1 MKNIILL
8 LFILL
13 FNCLGCTNTEEKTTL
28 HKDLAISMCYT
39 PNKGSDY
46 ISKQALEEIM
56 NLKTDPEKA
65 KDYTGMV
72 KLKGALFLMGGN
84 YRKDSPE
91 THPGM
96 QPRPDEFPNNEVTV
110 NDFWIDETE
119 VTNGQF
125 REFVES
131 TGYVTTAE
139 RPIPLDEIM
148 AQLPNGAK
156 PPSKEML
163 APAALVFNTPT
174 YNSPNGYGVQDW
186 WSVVKGADW
195 KHPLGIDSSIDG
207 KEDLPVVQISWYDAM
222 AYAKWAGKRLPTEA
236 EWEFAARGGNNEN
249 IFPWGDDFSE
259 TENLK
264 ANFWQG
270 EFPIENKVTD
280 GFERL
285 APVKSFEPNNYGL
298 YDMAGNVWEWC
309 SDWFHYEYYQCIKDN
324 NLRNNPK
331 GPEVSYDPYLP
342 STSQKVSRG
351 GSFLCNDS
359 YCSGYRVAARMKS
372 SPDTGL
378 EHTGFRCVR
387 DD

>member
-1 MKNIILL
+1 
-8 LFILL
+8 
-13 FNCLGCTNTEEKTTL
+13 
-28 HKDLAISMCYT
+28 
-39 PNKGSDY
+39 
-46 ISKQALEEIM
+46 
-56 NLKTDPEKA
+56 
-65 KDYTGMV
+65 
-72 KLKGALFLMGGN
+72 
-84 YRKDSPE
+84 
-91 THPGM
+91 
-96 QPRPDEFPNNEVTV
+96 
-110 NDFWIDETE
+110 
-119 VTNGQF
+119 
-125 REFVES
+125 
-131 TGYVTTAE
+131 
-139 RPIPLDEIM
+139 
-148 AQLPNGAK
+148 
-156 PPSKEML
+156 
-163 APAALVFNTPT
+163 
-174 YNSPNGYGVQDW
+174 
-186 WSVVKGADW
+186 
-195 KHPLGIDSSIDG
+195 
-207 KEDLPVVQISWYDAM
+207 
-222 AYAKWAGKRLPTEA
+222 
-236 EWEFAARGGNNEN
+236 
-249 IFPWGDDFSE
+249 E